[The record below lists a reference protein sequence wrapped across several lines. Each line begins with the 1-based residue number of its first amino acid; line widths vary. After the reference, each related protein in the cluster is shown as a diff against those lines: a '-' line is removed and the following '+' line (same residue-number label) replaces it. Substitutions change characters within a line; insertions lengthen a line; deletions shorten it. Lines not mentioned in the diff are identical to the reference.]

1 MRSHTGR
8 RLLHAGSLLIGLLGI
23 SILTI
28 AQANK
33 EPIARYTATT
43 ENVGSVGQTVRFEL
57 FAWSSDADRDQFA
70 KAWTSPVQPVQAP
83 AAAEPPADGGGGRG
97 ARGARGARAGG
108 RGARGGDAAPALP
121 VIPVTPTSSLAA
133 ALQKAPS
140 VGMIWTSETV
150 GYSIR
155 YAYRLKQ
162 PDGSERIIL
171 ATDRRLGAYNNS
183 WKPAGSTQPSDYPFS
198 VIELRVSPTGLGEG
212 KASLVGPINVDN
224 ETKTISLEN
233 YASSPV
239 VLKTVKRQSTK

>member
-1 MRSHTGR
+1 
-8 RLLHAGSLLIGLLGI
+8 LLIGFLVI

-28 AQANK
+28 AQTNK

-43 ENVGSVGQTVRFEL
+43 ENVGSIVQTVRFEL
-57 FAWSSDADRDQFA
+57 FAWSTDADRDQFA

-83 AAAEPPADGGGGRG
+83 TAAAEPPAGGGRG
-97 ARGARGARAGG
+97 ARGARGASGGG
-108 RGARGGDAAPALP
+108 RRARGGDAAPALP

-171 ATDRRLGAYNNS
+171 ATDRRLGAYNNL
-183 WKPAGSTQPSDYPFS
+183 WKPDGSSQPSDYPFS

-224 ETKTISLEN
+224 DTKTISLEN
-233 YASSPV
+233 YGSSPI
-239 VLKTVKRQSTK
+239 VLKAVKRQSTK